1 MNAIS
6 WTYVILAEAVNPEH
20 GLGYMVELART
31 HQKASWSFAGLLV
44 IGGIGLLT
52 DFIIR
57 TDLADPLPLAGG
69 RHERELTKAG
79 TPRRPRRRPASRAPS
94 PSTSAPAAEKKPSYR
109 ADLTGAPPKL
119 RVKDL
124 SVTYINRDGDGT
136 EAVRDVSFD
145 VEDKPDVGEVVV
157 FLGPSGCGK
166 STILK
171 AVAGLL
177 PPTKGE
183 ILMDGKP
190 VDGVGRDRGMVFQ
203 AYTSFGWLT
212 VRDNVEYG
220 LKLQGVPASERRE
233 RSEKYL
239 KSVGLSDFADR
250 YPKDLSGGMKQR
262 VAIARTL
269 INRPRVILMDEPFGA
284 LDPQTR
290 WGMQGL
296 LLDVSRSED
305 PTILF
310 VTHDV
315 SEAVYLADTVYV
327 LSARPAR
334 LLHRVDV
341 PYFPVRNIELKSAP
355 EFRAVE
361 KKLLDLLY
369 ASAIGRILG
378 RPWAPSRRRRRP
390 RRPRRGA
397 APKTAAPRRPRSQE
411 GISDAA
417 RSVARG
423 ARPRPEPLPEDG
435 LHEPLQPLA
444 LRRRAGGGGPH
455 AEPRAGDRGARPRR
469 RCGFSTRRTASAS
482 ATSSGTRGSRSSGR
496 PSRRRSAPSG
506 SPRWARPSASAWT
519 RSWPGRSRSGAS
531 PRRTRPSRATS

>member
-1 MNAIS
+1 MTDGRDTPRAAPQAGEPG
-6 WTYVILAEAVNPEH
+6 TVAVDV
-20 GLGYMVELART
+20 G
-31 HQKASWSFAGLLV
+31 AG
-44 IGGIGLLT
+44 
-52 DFIIR
+52 
-57 TDLADPLPLAGG
+57 AGG
-69 RHERELTKAG
+69 R
-79 TPRRPRRRPASRAPS
+79 AS
-94 PSTSAPAAEKKPSYR
+94 YQ

-119 RVKDL
+119 RVKNL
-124 SVTYINRDGDGT
+124 SVTYLNRDGQGT

-145 VEDKPDVGEVVV
+145 VEDKPDMGEVVV

-177 PPTKGE
+177 APTAGE

-190 VDGVGRDRGMVFQ
+190 VEGVGRERGMVFQ

-220 LKLQGVPASERRE
+220 LKLRGVAAAERHE
-233 RSEKYL
+233 RSQKYL

-269 INRPRVILMDEPFGA
+269 INRPRILLMDEPFGA

-334 LLHRVDV
+334 LLHRVNV

-369 ASAIGRILG
+369 AS
-378 RPWAPSRRRRRP
+378 P
-390 RRPRRGA
+390 
-397 APKTAAPRRPRSQE
+397 
-411 GISDAA
+411 
-417 RSVARG
+417 
-423 ARPRPEPLPEDG
+423 
-435 LHEPLQPLA
+435 
-444 LRRRAGGGGPH
+444 
-455 AEPRAGDRGARPRR
+455 
-469 RCGFSTRRTASAS
+469 
-482 ATSSGTRGSRSSGR
+482 
-496 PSRRRSAPSG
+496 
-506 SPRWARPSASAWT
+506 
-519 RSWPGRSRSGAS
+519 
-531 PRRTRPSRATS
+531 